1 MRNVHGGARHGVCY
15 SGTDWFSVAG
25 GASVTS
31 RRRRCA
37 AGVGSGGQRVAGAVD
52 GNARRPRVRACSR
65 CLVARARARTRR
77 CARLAK
83 ALAFRMDG
91 VRGRRTSGERV
102 VWSRR
107 RALGFDRA
115 AHARVRVSFGS
126 VPAHRGGDGEAS
138 PGAWFRCE
146 RRASRVVRKHTGEG
160 ATVADVPRPP
170 VVFAVRVIEDYELCS
185 CVEPFGSFTAKRVFF
200 GLEFSRDLLGR
211 SRVTIGQTRK
221 RSREMIGN
229 TRKNRKPKN
238 GFSRNL
244 S

>member
-1 MRNVHGGARHGVCY
+1 MRGGGWLGR
-15 SGTDWFSVAG
+15 S
-25 GASVTS
+25 
-31 RRRRCA
+31 
-37 AGVGSGGQRVAGAVD
+37 
-52 GNARRPRVRACSR
+52 ARRGGGGRECQTAARSRVFAVPR
-65 CLVARARARTRR
+65 RARPSSNPDVLA
-77 CARLAK
+77 ARLAK

-185 CVEPFGSFTAKRVFF
+185 ASSRSGVSRRHEFFLDRNSRATSSVVLESRSVKR
-200 GLEFSRDLLGR
+200 ESGR
-211 SRVTIGQTRK
+211 GR
-221 RSREMIGN
+221 
-229 TRKNRKPKN
+229 
-238 GFSRNL
+238 
-244 S
+244 

>member
-1 MRNVHGGARHGVCY
+1 MRGGGWLGR
-15 SGTDWFSVAG
+15 S
-25 GASVTS
+25 
-31 RRRRCA
+31 
-37 AGVGSGGQRVAGAVD
+37 
-52 GNARRPRVRACSR
+52 ARRGGGGRECQTAARSRVFAVPR
-65 CLVARARARTRR
+65 RARPSSNPDVLA
-77 CARLAK
+77 ARLAK